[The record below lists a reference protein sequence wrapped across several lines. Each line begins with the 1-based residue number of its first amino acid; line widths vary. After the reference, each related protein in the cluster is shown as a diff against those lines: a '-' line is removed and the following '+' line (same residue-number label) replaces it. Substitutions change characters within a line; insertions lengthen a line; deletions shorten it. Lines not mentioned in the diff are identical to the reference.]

1 MWTALPGSV
10 SPLGCAGCS
19 CDERPSQCVVSEVT
33 EEASG
38 LQLQFHWFLS
48 QFLVAVV
55 VLVWSK
61 GPPAVK
67 VSAALCHQDPFPV
80 WGGHSGAGLF
90 TQNPDMSSF

>member
-19 CDERPSQCVVSEVT
+19 CDKWPSQCVVSEVT

-55 VLVWSK
+55 VLAWSK
-61 GPPAVK
+61 GPAAVK
-67 VSAALCHQDPFPV
+67 VSAAPV
-80 WGGHSGAGLF
+80 PPRPISCVGRATREGGSLLR
-90 TQNPDMSSF
+90 T